1 MAFEVFF
8 MCVGCG
14 GGGGYYIFMCIL
26 YMYRI
31 SVYIND
37 VFLRLMI
44 STQQYSFP
52 ETFVYIWNNDNEVFE
67 GKNYVIRKSEE
78 IKDT

>member
-1 MAFEVFF
+1 
-8 MCVGCG
+8 
-14 GGGGYYIFMCIL
+14 
-26 YMYRI
+26 
-31 SVYIND
+31 
-37 VFLRLMI
+37 MI